1 MLVDALE
8 AILAAIYLDGG
19 LEAARAFVLREIV
32 APELQR
38 MERGGGALPVTD
50 FKSALQEAAQGL
62 GLPQPSYVLVQES
75 GPEHSKTFTVE
86 ARLNLRDNKGQAEFV
101 GRAQGS
107 TKKNAEQDAARQ
119 LLTHLAARSKGA
131 AAVVTAASQS
141 GDK

>member
-1 MLVDALE
+1 
-8 AILAAIYLDGG
+8 
-19 LEAARAFVLREIV
+19 
-32 APELQR
+32 
-38 MERGGGALPVTD
+38 MERGGGTLPVTD

-62 GLPQPSYVLVQES
+62 GLAQPSYVLVQEA

-86 ARLNLRDNKGQAEFV
+86 ARLNLRDNKGQADFV

-119 LLTHLAARSKGA
+119 LLTQLAARSKEATTALTGA
-131 AAVVTAASQS
+131 SGP